1 MKRVC
6 WQKFRGD
13 VERKL
18 AHVSLFDDIDTKTNR
33 LIETINNA
41 LDEQAPKQE
50 QKLRRDPCWWRPE
63 LANRRAKIRRLSKR
77 IMRNEEQSRTLENLK
92 REYQDEIK
100 RAKKESWK
108 KFCSN
113 TDTLT
118 DLSRMVKSL
127 QKTDETTSLIKD
139 GGEPYQI
146 PPSNHI
152 RTYSH
157 TTSPSTGRRR

>member
-1 MKRVC
+1 MKKVC

-18 AHVSLFDDIDTKTNR
+18 ACVSLFDSIDAKTNK
-33 LIETINNA
+33 LIEAINSS
-41 LDEQAPKQE
+41 LDDQAPKKE

-92 REYQDEIK
+92 REYQEEIK

-113 TDTLT
+113 TDTVT
-118 DLSRMVKSL
+118 DVSRMVKSL
-127 QKTDETTSLIKD
+127 QKTDHSTSLIKD
-139 GGEPYQI
+139 GGKSPRHPPPIPQEPTL
-146 PPSNHI
+146 PPL
-152 RTYSH
+152 
-157 TTSPSTGRRR
+157 P